1 MAKIPESYLPPP
13 ELRPKRLYTLDE
25 FKNIP
30 QKFNSTEVLLD
41 QTAAKFGDKVAIYFD
56 EQRIT
61 YKQLQAS
68 VNRVANGLK
77 KLGVEEG
84 DRVLMRMP
92 NIPPIIVCNFAIIKI
107 GAVSLPTSVLFSRA
121 EVAHVANLSE
131 AKVIIV
137 AATMLG
143 EVEAAKADLK
153 FAKTIVVV
161 GGDENEV
168 RAKGYVPYADLM
180 KNPDQCEAVK
190 RDRMDVSVL
199 LFTSGTTGLP
209 KGTAH
214 FMEESLIVAD
224 GFGKYCWEV
233 SDKDVIGGPAPL
245 AMAAGYSTVG
255 VIPFRF
261 GAAVSLIGKFDPVTM
276 FRNIQNHKITIM
288 TALPTAYRKMLIDIN
303 PKDYDYS
310 SLRFCTGGGEAL
322 TAKTY
327 LDWKEKFGLEIYEG
341 LGTTEMM
348 FVFISAAVTK
358 KVKPGPIGTAC
369 PGYDVRV
376 VNENFEQVKPG
387 EVGKMIVRGPTGTIY
402 WKDNDKQKS
411 AVRDGWCLAGD
422 VVTMDE
428 DGYVQFLS
436 REDDLIKSSGYR
448 IGPEEIE
455 EALVMHPSVADA
467 GVVGVPDPVIGQK
480 TKAFVTLKP
489 GVTASEALKKELIE
503 HCKGKIAVYKL
514 PREIEFIER
523 DAADRGWKAPSPHPA
538 PAGNREAEEV
548 RQGTAA
554 PAGAIAAREPGG
566 VTPPG
571 FFLNGTPLFPEEHPE
586 PPHGR
591 DVVDDAFQD
600 GKDRNP
606 QHQPHPPPQP
616 AEEEQGHR
624 RGGRVQPHPSA
635 HQPRR
640 KVVRRN
646 DVQRG
651 HRGDQ
656 DQEGPPRIE
665 GDEAD
670 DNAGKQRE
678 RQAEI
683 RDDAERPAQ
692 DPQYHRVRKAHDH
705 VDQDGRRGEEEG
717 DQCVPEEELPHHPL
731 DVEEDLPTVARCS
744 SGKSS
749 RVRRVSGSRSAR
761 MK

>member
-1 MAKIPESYLPPP
+1 MGKIPENYLPPE
-13 ELRPKRLYTLDE
+13 ELRPKRVYPLDE
-25 FKNIP
+25 FKKIP

-41 QTAAKFGDKVAIYFD
+41 QNVAKYGDKVAIYFD
-56 EQRIT
+56 DQRIT

-84 DRVLMRMP
+84 DRVMLRMP
-92 NIPPIIVCNFAIIKI
+92 NITPAIVCNFAIIKI
-107 GAVSLPTSVLFSRA
+107 GAVSLPTSVLFART
-121 EVAHVANLSE
+121 EIAHVANLAE
-131 AKVIIV
+131 AKVLIV
-137 AATMLG
+137 AQAMIG
-143 EVEAAKADLK
+143 EVEGAKADLK
-153 FAKTIVVV
+153 SVKHIVVV
-161 GGDENEV
+161 APPGSEDEI
-168 RAKGYVPYADLM
+168 RAKGYIPYADLM

-233 SDKDVIGGPAPL
+233 SDKDVIGGPAPI
-245 AMAAGYSTVG
+245 AMAAGYSTVA
-255 VIPFRF
+255 VIPFRY
-261 GAAVSLIGKFDPVTM
+261 GAAVSLIAKFDPVSM
-276 FRNIQNHKITIM
+276 FKNIQNHKVTIM
-288 TALPTAYRKMLIDIN
+288 SALPTAYRKMLVDIN

-310 SLRFCTGGGEAL
+310 SMRFCTGGGEAL

-358 KVKPGPIGTAC
+358 KVKPGWIGSAC

-402 WKDNDKQKS
+402 WRDNDKQKA

-428 DGYVQFLS
+428 VGNVQFLS

-480 TKAFVTLKP
+480 TKAFVVLKS
-489 GVTASEALKKELIE
+489 GVAPSDELKKQLVE

-514 PREIEFIER
+514 PREIEFI
-523 DAADRGWKAPSPHPA
+523 DAMPR
-538 PAGNREAEEV
+538 
-548 RQGTAA
+548 TA
-554 PAGAIAAREPGG
+554 
-566 VTPPG
+566 V
-571 FFLNGTPLFPEEHPE
+571 
-586 PPHGR
+586 
-591 DVVDDAFQD
+591 
-600 GKDRNP
+600 GKLL
-606 QHQPHPPPQP
+606 
-616 AEEEQGHR
+616 R
-624 RGGRVQPHPSA
+624 RMLR
-635 HQPRR
+635 
-640 KVVRRN
+640 
-646 DVQRG
+646 
-651 HRGDQ
+651 
-656 DQEGPPRIE
+656 
-665 GDEAD
+665 
-670 DNAGKQRE
+670 QRE
-678 RQAEI
+678 LE
-683 RDDAERPAQ
+683 
-692 DPQYHRVRKAHDH
+692 KA
-705 VDQDGRRGEEEG
+705 
-717 DQCVPEEELPHHPL
+717 
-731 DVEEDLPTVARCS
+731 
-744 SGKSS
+744 K
-749 RVRRVSGSRSAR
+749 
-761 MK
+761 

>member
-1 MAKIPESYLPPP
+1 M
-13 ELRPKRLYTLDE
+13 
-25 FKNIP
+25 
-30 QKFNSTEVLLD
+30 
-41 QTAAKFGDKVAIYFD
+41 
-56 EQRIT
+56 
-61 YKQLQAS
+61 
-68 VNRVANGLK
+68 
-77 KLGVEEG
+77 EEG
-84 DRVLMRMP
+84 DRVLMRLP

-121 EVAHVANLSE
+121 EVAHVANVSE

-143 EVEAAKADLK
+143 EVESAKADLK

-161 GGDENEV
+161 GGDEAEV

-233 SDKDVIGGPAPL
+233 TDKDVIGGPAPSRWRRGTPPWESSRSGSARCPHREVRPGL
-245 AMAAGYSTVG
+245 DVQEHPEPQDHDHDGPADRVPEDAGRHQ
-255 VIPFRF
+255 PER
-261 GAAVSLIGKFDPVTM
+261 L
-276 FRNIQNHKITIM
+276 RLL
-288 TALPTAYRKMLIDIN
+288 LP
-303 PKDYDYS
+303 
-310 SLRFCTGGGEAL
+310 RFCTGGGEAL

-369 PGYDVRV
+369 PGYEVRV

-411 AVRDGWCLAGD
+411 SVRDGWCPAGD

-480 TKAFVTLKP
+480 TKAFVAL
-489 GVTASEALKKELIE
+489 GLASRR
-503 HCKGKIAVYKL
+503 
-514 PREIEFIER
+514 PR
-523 DAADRGWKAPSPHPA
+523 S
-538 PAGNREAEEV
+538 
-548 RQGTAA
+548 
-554 PAGAIAAREPGG
+554 
-566 VTPPG
+566 
-571 FFLNGTPLFPEEHPE
+571 
-586 PPHGR
+586 
-591 DVVDDAFQD
+591 
-600 GKDRNP
+600 
-606 QHQPHPPPQP
+606 
-616 AEEEQGHR
+616 
-624 RGGRVQPHPSA
+624 
-635 HQPRR
+635 
-640 KVVRRN
+640 
-646 DVQRG
+646 
-651 HRGDQ
+651 
-656 DQEGPPRIE
+656 
-665 GDEAD
+665 
-670 DNAGKQRE
+670 
-678 RQAEI
+678 
-683 RDDAERPAQ
+683 
-692 DPQYHRVRKAHDH
+692 
-705 VDQDGRRGEEEG
+705 
-717 DQCVPEEELPHHPL
+717 
-731 DVEEDLPTVARCS
+731 
-744 SGKSS
+744 
-749 RVRRVSGSRSAR
+749 
-761 MK
+761 

>member
-1 MAKIPESYLPPP
+1 MGKIPENYLPPA
-13 ELRPKRLYTLDE
+13 ELRPKRIYSLEE

-41 QTAAKFGDKVAIYFD
+41 QNVAKYGDKVAIYFD
-56 EQRIT
+56 DQRIT

-84 DRVLMRMP
+84 DRVMMRMP
-92 NIPPIIVCNFAIIKI
+92 NITPAIVCNFAIIKI
-107 GAVSLPTSVLFSRA
+107 GAVSLPTSVLFART
-121 EVAHVANLSE
+121 EIAHVANLSE
-131 AKVIIV
+131 AKVLVV
-137 AATMLG
+137 AQAMLG
-143 EVEAAKADLK
+143 EVEGAKADLK
-153 FAKTIVVV
+153 SVKHIVVV
-161 GGDENEV
+161 APPGSEDEI
-168 RAKGYVPYADLM
+168 RAKGYIPYADLM

-233 SDKDVIGGPAPL
+233 SDKDVIGGPAPI
-245 AMAAGYSTVG
+245 AMAAGYSTVA
-255 VIPFRF
+255 VIPFRY
-261 GAAVSLIGKFDPVTM
+261 GAAVSLIPKFDPVSM
-276 FRNIQNHKITIM
+276 FKNIQNHKITIM
-288 TALPTAYRKMLIDIN
+288 SALPTAYRKMLVDIN

-310 SLRFCTGGGEAL
+310 SMRFCTGGGEAL

-358 KVKPGPIGTAC
+358 KVKPGWIGSAC

-402 WKDNDKQKS
+402 WRDNDKQKA

-428 DGYVQFLS
+428 VGNVQFLS

-480 TKAFVTLKP
+480 TKAFVVLKS
-489 GVTASEALKKELIE
+489 GVAPSEDLKKQLVE

-514 PREIEFIER
+514 PREIEFI
-523 DAADRGWKAPSPHPA
+523 DAMPR
-538 PAGNREAEEV
+538 
-548 RQGTAA
+548 TA
-554 PAGAIAAREPGG
+554 
-566 VTPPG
+566 V
-571 FFLNGTPLFPEEHPE
+571 
-586 PPHGR
+586 
-591 DVVDDAFQD
+591 
-600 GKDRNP
+600 GKLL
-606 QHQPHPPPQP
+606 
-616 AEEEQGHR
+616 R
-624 RGGRVQPHPSA
+624 RMLR
-635 HQPRR
+635 
-640 KVVRRN
+640 
-646 DVQRG
+646 
-651 HRGDQ
+651 
-656 DQEGPPRIE
+656 
-665 GDEAD
+665 
-670 DNAGKQRE
+670 QRE
-678 RQAEI
+678 LE
-683 RDDAERPAQ
+683 
-692 DPQYHRVRKAHDH
+692 KA
-705 VDQDGRRGEEEG
+705 
-717 DQCVPEEELPHHPL
+717 
-731 DVEEDLPTVARCS
+731 
-744 SGKSS
+744 K
-749 RVRRVSGSRSAR
+749 
-761 MK
+761 

>member
-13 ELRPKRLYTLDE
+13 ELRPKRLYNLEE
-25 FKNIP
+25 FRNIP

-41 QTAAKFGDKVAIYFD
+41 QTAAKYGDKVAVYFD
-56 EQRIT
+56 EQRVT

-92 NIPPIIVCNFAIIKI
+92 NIVPIIVCNFAIIKI
-107 GAVSLPTSVLFSRA
+107 GAVSLPTSVLFARTEIS
-121 EVAHVANLSE
+121 HVANLAE

-153 FAKTIVVV
+153 TVQKIVVA

-168 RAKGYVPYADLM
+168 RAKGYIPYADLM

-233 SDKDVIGGPAPL
+233 TDKDVIGGPAPL
-245 AMAAGYSTVG
+245 AMAAGYSTVA
-255 VIPFRF
+255 VIPFRY

-276 FRNIQNHKITIM
+276 FKNIQNHKITIM
-288 TALPTAYRKMLIDIN
+288 TALPTAYRKMLVDIN

-358 KVKPGPIGTAC
+358 KVKPGAIGTAC

-376 VNENFEQVKPG
+376 VNENFERVKPG
-387 EVGKMIVRGPTGTIY
+387 EVGKMIAQGPTGTIY
-402 WKDNDKQKS
+402 WKDNDKQKA

-480 TKAFVTLKP
+480 TKAFVALKP
-489 GVTASEALKKELIE
+489 GVTPSEELKKELVE

-514 PREIEFIER
+514 PREIEFI
-523 DAADRGWKAPSPHPA
+523 DAMPRTAVGKLLRRILRQQEIDKTKA
-538 PAGNREAEEV
+538 
-548 RQGTAA
+548 
-554 PAGAIAAREPGG
+554 
-566 VTPPG
+566 
-571 FFLNGTPLFPEEHPE
+571 
-586 PPHGR
+586 
-591 DVVDDAFQD
+591 
-600 GKDRNP
+600 
-606 QHQPHPPPQP
+606 
-616 AEEEQGHR
+616 
-624 RGGRVQPHPSA
+624 
-635 HQPRR
+635 
-640 KVVRRN
+640 
-646 DVQRG
+646 
-651 HRGDQ
+651 
-656 DQEGPPRIE
+656 
-665 GDEAD
+665 
-670 DNAGKQRE
+670 
-678 RQAEI
+678 
-683 RDDAERPAQ
+683 
-692 DPQYHRVRKAHDH
+692 
-705 VDQDGRRGEEEG
+705 
-717 DQCVPEEELPHHPL
+717 
-731 DVEEDLPTVARCS
+731 
-744 SGKSS
+744 
-749 RVRRVSGSRSAR
+749 
-761 MK
+761 

>member
-13 ELRPKRLYTLDE
+13 ELRPKRIYALDE

-41 QTAAKFGDKVAIYFD
+41 QNAAKNGDKVAVYFD

-84 DRVLMRMP
+84 DRVMMRMP

-107 GAVSLPTSVLFSRA
+107 GAVSLPTSVLFARS
-121 EVAHVANLSE
+121 EIAHVANLAE
-131 AKVIIV
+131 AKVLIV
-137 AATMLG
+137 AQAMLG

-153 FAKTIVVV
+153 TVKHIVVV
-161 GGDENEV
+161 APPGSEDEI

-245 AMAAGYSTVG
+245 AMAAGYSTVA
-255 VIPFRF
+255 VIPFRY
-261 GAAVSLIGKFDPVTM
+261 GAGVSLIAKFDPISM
-276 FRNIQNHKITIM
+276 FKNIQNHKITIM
-288 TALPTAYRKMLIDIN
+288 SALPTAYRKMLVDIN
-303 PKDYDYS
+303 PKDYDFS

-327 LDWKEKFGLEIYEG
+327 LDWKEKFGLELYEG

-358 KVKPGPIGTAC
+358 KVKPGFIGSAC
-369 PGYDVRV
+369 PGYVVRV

-387 EVGKMIVRGPTGTIY
+387 EVGKMIVQGPTGTIY

-428 DGYVQFLS
+428 LGNVQFLS

-455 EALVMHPSVADA
+455 EALVTHPSVADA
-467 GVVGVPDPVIGQK
+467 GVVGVPDPVIGQR
-480 TKAFVTLKP
+480 TKAFV
-489 GVTASEALKKELIE
+489 ALKAGVAPTEELKKQLVE

-514 PREIEFIER
+514 PREIEFI
-523 DAADRGWKAPSPHPA
+523 DAMPRTAVGKLLRRELRRRELEKPKA
-538 PAGNREAEEV
+538 
-548 RQGTAA
+548 
-554 PAGAIAAREPGG
+554 
-566 VTPPG
+566 
-571 FFLNGTPLFPEEHPE
+571 
-586 PPHGR
+586 
-591 DVVDDAFQD
+591 
-600 GKDRNP
+600 
-606 QHQPHPPPQP
+606 
-616 AEEEQGHR
+616 
-624 RGGRVQPHPSA
+624 
-635 HQPRR
+635 
-640 KVVRRN
+640 
-646 DVQRG
+646 
-651 HRGDQ
+651 
-656 DQEGPPRIE
+656 
-665 GDEAD
+665 
-670 DNAGKQRE
+670 
-678 RQAEI
+678 
-683 RDDAERPAQ
+683 
-692 DPQYHRVRKAHDH
+692 
-705 VDQDGRRGEEEG
+705 
-717 DQCVPEEELPHHPL
+717 
-731 DVEEDLPTVARCS
+731 
-744 SGKSS
+744 
-749 RVRRVSGSRSAR
+749 
-761 MK
+761 

>member
-1 MAKIPESYLPPP
+1 MANIPADYLPPE
-13 ELRPKRLYTLDE
+13 ELRPKRMYTLDE

-30 QKFNSTEVLLD
+30 QKFNSTEILLD
-41 QTAAKFGDKVAIYFD
+41 QNVAKYGDKVAVYFD
-56 EQRIT
+56 DQRIT

-84 DRVLMRMP
+84 DRVLLRMP

-107 GAVSLPTSVLFSRA
+107 GAVSLPTSVLFSRS
-121 EVAHVANLSE
+121 EIAHVANLAE
-131 AKVIIV
+131 AKVLIV
-137 AATMLG
+137 AQAMLA
-143 EVEAAKADLK
+143 EVEAARADFK
-153 FAKTIVVV
+153 SVKHIVVV
-161 GGDENEV
+161 APPGSEDEI

-245 AMAAGYSTVG
+245 AMAAGYSTVA
-255 VIPFRF
+255 VIPFRY
-261 GAAVSLIGKFDPVTM
+261 GAGVSLIAKFDPVSM
-276 FRNIQNHKITIM
+276 FKNIQNHKVTIM
-288 TALPTAYRKMLIDIN
+288 SALPTAYRKMLADIN

-310 SLRFCTGGGEAL
+310 SMRFCTGGGEAL

-358 KVKPGPIGTAC
+358 KVKPGYIGSAC

-387 EVGKMIVRGPTGTIY
+387 EVGKLIVRGPTGTIY
-402 WKDNDKQKS
+402 WKDNDKQKG

-428 DGYVQFLS
+428 LGNIQFLS

-455 EALVMHPSVADA
+455 EALVTHPSVADA
-467 GVVGVPDPVIGQK
+467 GVVGVPDPVIGQR
-480 TKAFVTLKP
+480 TKAFV
-489 GVTASEALKKELIE
+489 ALKAGVAPSEELKKQLVE

-514 PREIEFIER
+514 PREIEFI
-523 DAADRGWKAPSPHPA
+523 DAMPR
-538 PAGNREAEEV
+538 
-548 RQGTAA
+548 T
-554 PAGAIAAREPGG
+554 
-566 VTPPG
+566 
-571 FFLNGTPLFPEEHPE
+571 
-586 PPHGR
+586 
-591 DVVDDAFQD
+591 VV
-600 GKDRNP
+600 GKLL
-606 QHQPHPPPQP
+606 
-616 AEEEQGHR
+616 R
-624 RGGRVQPHPSA
+624 RMLR
-635 HQPRR
+635 
-640 KVVRRN
+640 
-646 DVQRG
+646 
-651 HRGDQ
+651 
-656 DQEGPPRIE
+656 
-665 GDEAD
+665 
-670 DNAGKQRE
+670 QRE
-678 RQAEI
+678 LE
-683 RDDAERPAQ
+683 
-692 DPQYHRVRKAHDH
+692 K
-705 VDQDGRRGEEEG
+705 
-717 DQCVPEEELPHHPL
+717 
-731 DVEEDLPTVARCS
+731 T
-744 SGKSS
+744 KS
-749 RVRRVSGSRSAR
+749 
-761 MK
+761 

>member
-1 MAKIPESYLPPP
+1 MAKIPVNYLPPE
-13 ELRPKRLYTLDE
+13 ELRPKRVYPLDE

-30 QKFNSTEVLLD
+30 QKFNSTEVLVD
-41 QTAAKFGDKVAIYFD
+41 QNVAKYGDKVAVYFD
-56 EQRIT
+56 DQRIT
-61 YKQLQAS
+61 YRQLQAS

-84 DRVLMRMP
+84 DCVMMRMP

-107 GAVSLPTSVLFSRA
+107 GAVSLPTSVLFARS
-121 EVAHVANLSE
+121 EIAHVANLAE
-131 AKVIIV
+131 AKVLIV
-137 AATMLG
+137 AQAMLG
-143 EVEAAKADLK
+143 EVEAGKADLK
-153 FAKTIVVV
+153 TVKHIVVV
-161 GGDENEV
+161 APPGSEDEI

-245 AMAAGYSTVG
+245 AMAAGYSTVA
-255 VIPFRF
+255 VIPFRY
-261 GAAVSLIGKFDPVTM
+261 GAGVSLIAKFDPIAM
-276 FRNIQNHKITIM
+276 FKNIQNHKITIM
-288 TALPTAYRKMLIDIN
+288 SALPTAYRKMLADIN

-310 SLRFCTGGGEAL
+310 SMRFCTGGGEAL

-358 KVKPGPIGTAC
+358 KVKPGYIGSAC
-369 PGYDVRV
+369 PGYEVRV

-428 DGYVQFLS
+428 LGNVQFLS

-455 EALVMHPSVADA
+455 EALVMHASVADA

-480 TKAFVTLKP
+480 TKAFVVLKA
-489 GVTASEALKKELIE
+489 GVAPSEELKKQLVE

-514 PREIEFIER
+514 PREIEFI
-523 DAADRGWKAPSPHPA
+523 DAMPR
-538 PAGNREAEEV
+538 
-548 RQGTAA
+548 T
-554 PAGAIAAREPGG
+554 
-566 VTPPG
+566 
-571 FFLNGTPLFPEEHPE
+571 
-586 PPHGR
+586 
-591 DVVDDAFQD
+591 VV
-600 GKDRNP
+600 GKLL
-606 QHQPHPPPQP
+606 
-616 AEEEQGHR
+616 R
-624 RGGRVQPHPSA
+624 RMLR
-635 HQPRR
+635 
-640 KVVRRN
+640 
-646 DVQRG
+646 
-651 HRGDQ
+651 
-656 DQEGPPRIE
+656 
-665 GDEAD
+665 
-670 DNAGKQRE
+670 QRE
-678 RQAEI
+678 LE
-683 RDDAERPAQ
+683 
-692 DPQYHRVRKAHDH
+692 K
-705 VDQDGRRGEEEG
+705 
-717 DQCVPEEELPHHPL
+717 
-731 DVEEDLPTVARCS
+731 T
-744 SGKSS
+744 KS
-749 RVRRVSGSRSAR
+749 
-761 MK
+761 

>member
-1 MAKIPESYLPPP
+1 MAKIPADYLPPE
-13 ELRPKRLYTLDE
+13 ELRPKRVYPLDE

-41 QTAAKFGDKVAIYFD
+41 QNVAKYGDKVAVYFD
-56 EQRIT
+56 DQRIT

-84 DRVLMRMP
+84 DRVMMRMP

-107 GAVSLPTSVLFSRA
+107 GAVSLPTSVLFARS
-121 EVAHVANLSE
+121 EIAHVANLAE
-131 AKVIIV
+131 AKVLIV
-137 AATMLG
+137 AAAMLG
-143 EVEAAKADLK
+143 EVEAAKPDLK
-153 FAKTIVVV
+153 TVKHIVVV
-161 GGDENEV
+161 APPGSEDEI

-245 AMAAGYSTVG
+245 AMAAGYSTVA
-255 VIPFRF
+255 VIPFRY
-261 GAAVSLIGKFDPVTM
+261 GAAVSLIAKFDPVSM
-276 FRNIQNHKITIM
+276 FKNIQNHKVTIM
-288 TALPTAYRKMLIDIN
+288 SALPTAYRKMIVDIN
-303 PKDYDYS
+303 PKDWDYS
-310 SLRFCTGGGEAL
+310 SMRFCTGGGEAL

-358 KVKPGPIGTAC
+358 KVKPGWIGSAC
-369 PGYDVRV
+369 PGYTVRV

-387 EVGKMIVRGPTGTIY
+387 EVGKMIVQGPTGTIY
-402 WKDNDKQKS
+402 WKDNDKQKG

-428 DGYVQFLS
+428 LGNVQFLS

-455 EALVMHPSVADA
+455 EALVTHPSVADA

-480 TKAFVTLKP
+480 TKAFVVLKA
-489 GVTASEALKKELIE
+489 GVAPTEELKKQLVE

-514 PREIEFIER
+514 PRDIEFI
-523 DAADRGWKAPSPHPA
+523 DAMPR
-538 PAGNREAEEV
+538 
-548 RQGTAA
+548 TA
-554 PAGAIAAREPGG
+554 
-566 VTPPG
+566 V
-571 FFLNGTPLFPEEHPE
+571 
-586 PPHGR
+586 
-591 DVVDDAFQD
+591 
-600 GKDRNP
+600 GKLL
-606 QHQPHPPPQP
+606 
-616 AEEEQGHR
+616 R
-624 RGGRVQPHPSA
+624 RMLR
-635 HQPRR
+635 
-640 KVVRRN
+640 
-646 DVQRG
+646 
-651 HRGDQ
+651 
-656 DQEGPPRIE
+656 
-665 GDEAD
+665 
-670 DNAGKQRE
+670 QRE
-678 RQAEI
+678 LE
-683 RDDAERPAQ
+683 
-692 DPQYHRVRKAHDH
+692 K
-705 VDQDGRRGEEEG
+705 
-717 DQCVPEEELPHHPL
+717 
-731 DVEEDLPTVARCS
+731 
-744 SGKSS
+744 GK
-749 RVRRVSGSRSAR
+749 
-761 MK
+761 

>member
-1 MAKIPESYLPPP
+1 MGKIPESYLPPA
-13 ELRPKRLYTLDE
+13 ELRPKRIYALDE

-30 QKFNSTEVLLD
+30 QKFNSTEVLVD
-41 QTAAKFGDKVAIYFD
+41 QNVPKYGDKVAVYFD

-84 DRVLMRMP
+84 DRVMMRMP

-107 GAVSLPTSVLFSRA
+107 GAVSLPTSVLFARS
-121 EVAHVANLSE
+121 EIAHVANVGE
-131 AKVIIV
+131 AKVLIV
-137 AATMLG
+137 AQAMLA
-143 EVEAAKADLK
+143 EVEAAKPDLK
-153 FAKTIVVV
+153 TVKHIVVV
-161 GGDENEV
+161 APPGSEDEI

-245 AMAAGYSTVG
+245 AMAAGYSTVA
-255 VIPFRF
+255 VIPFRY
-261 GAAVSLIGKFDPVTM
+261 GAAVSLIGKFDPVSM
-276 FRNIQNHKITIM
+276 FKNIQNHKVTIM
-288 TALPTAYRKMLIDIN
+288 SALPTAYRKMLADIN
-303 PKDYDYS
+303 PKDYDFS
-310 SLRFCTGGGEAL
+310 SMRFCTGGGEAL

-358 KVKPGPIGTAC
+358 KVKPGWIGSAC
-369 PGYDVRV
+369 PGYTVRV

-387 EVGKMIVRGPTGTIY
+387 EVGKMIVQGPTGTMY
-402 WKDNDKQKS
+402 WKDNDKQKG

-428 DGYVQFLS
+428 MGNVQFLS

-455 EALVMHPSVADA
+455 EALVTHPSVADA

-480 TKAFVTLKP
+480 TKAFVVLKA
-489 GVTASEALKKELIE
+489 GVAPTEELKKQLVE

-514 PREIEFIER
+514 PRDIEFI
-523 DAADRGWKAPSPHPA
+523 DAMPR
-538 PAGNREAEEV
+538 
-548 RQGTAA
+548 TA
-554 PAGAIAAREPGG
+554 
-566 VTPPG
+566 V
-571 FFLNGTPLFPEEHPE
+571 
-586 PPHGR
+586 
-591 DVVDDAFQD
+591 
-600 GKDRNP
+600 GKLL
-606 QHQPHPPPQP
+606 
-616 AEEEQGHR
+616 R
-624 RGGRVQPHPSA
+624 RMLR
-635 HQPRR
+635 
-640 KVVRRN
+640 
-646 DVQRG
+646 
-651 HRGDQ
+651 
-656 DQEGPPRIE
+656 
-665 GDEAD
+665 
-670 DNAGKQRE
+670 QRE
-678 RQAEI
+678 IE
-683 RDDAERPAQ
+683 
-692 DPQYHRVRKAHDH
+692 K
-705 VDQDGRRGEEEG
+705 
-717 DQCVPEEELPHHPL
+717 
-731 DVEEDLPTVARCS
+731 
-744 SGKSS
+744 GK
-749 RVRRVSGSRSAR
+749 
-761 MK
+761 

>member
-13 ELRPKRLYTLDE
+13 ELRPKRVYTLDE

-41 QTAAKFGDKVAIYFD
+41 QTAASFGDKTAIYFD

-107 GAVSLPTSVLFSRA
+107 GGVSLPTSVLFSRS
-121 EVAHVANLSE
+121 EIAHVANVSE

-137 AATMLG
+137 AAVMLG
-143 EVEAAKADLK
+143 ELEAAKADLK
-153 FAKTIVVV
+153 FVKTIVVV

-261 GAAVSLIGKFDPVTM
+261 GAGVSLIGKFDPVSM
-276 FRNIQNHKITIM
+276 FKNIQNHKITIM
-288 TALPTAYRKMLIDIN
+288 TALPTAYRKMLADIN

-327 LDWKEKFGLEIYEG
+327 LDWKAKFGLEIYEG

-411 AVRDGWCLAGD
+411 SVRDGWCLAGD

-428 DGYVQFLS
+428 D
-436 REDDLIKSSGYR
+436 
-448 IGPEEIE
+448 
-455 EALVMHPSVADA
+455 
-467 GVVGVPDPVIGQK
+467 
-480 TKAFVTLKP
+480 
-489 GVTASEALKKELIE
+489 
-503 HCKGKIAVYKL
+503 
-514 PREIEFIER
+514 
-523 DAADRGWKAPSPHPA
+523 
-538 PAGNREAEEV
+538 
-548 RQGTAA
+548 
-554 PAGAIAAREPGG
+554 
-566 VTPPG
+566 
-571 FFLNGTPLFPEEHPE
+571 
-586 PPHGR
+586 
-591 DVVDDAFQD
+591 
-600 GKDRNP
+600 
-606 QHQPHPPPQP
+606 
-616 AEEEQGHR
+616 
-624 RGGRVQPHPSA
+624 
-635 HQPRR
+635 
-640 KVVRRN
+640 
-646 DVQRG
+646 
-651 HRGDQ
+651 
-656 DQEGPPRIE
+656 
-665 GDEAD
+665 
-670 DNAGKQRE
+670 
-678 RQAEI
+678 
-683 RDDAERPAQ
+683 
-692 DPQYHRVRKAHDH
+692 
-705 VDQDGRRGEEEG
+705 
-717 DQCVPEEELPHHPL
+717 
-731 DVEEDLPTVARCS
+731 
-744 SGKSS
+744 
-749 RVRRVSGSRSAR
+749 
-761 MK
+761 